1 MNIEVQAL
9 QKEIDSVRSRLVRAN
24 KEVSNIIHQ
33 IKSVHN
39 IREEAQAS
47 LNDTGLTLLEANSKN
62 AAIDA
67 CRHSQMDLELYLSDK
82 KVFCERLELHHKRLL
97 KKLAALFTQ

>member
-1 MNIEVQAL
+1 MNAEVQAL
-9 QKEIDSVRSRLVRAN
+9 QKEIDTVRSRLVRAN

-47 LNDTGLTLLEANSKN
+47 LNDTGLTLLEANRKN
-62 AAIDA
+62 ATIDA
-67 CRHSQMDLELYLSDK
+67 CRHSQMDLELCLGDK
-82 KVFCERLELHHKRLL
+82 KAFCERLERYH
-97 KKLAALFTQ
+97 KKLISKLATFFTQ